1 MPRKLTV
8 EQYMKENS
16 IKSKTTVYNKIKNK
30 IIDVIDL
37 NNGRAKRPSYRII
50 VDDDQMADFKKIG

>member
-30 IIDVIDL
+30 IIEAEDL
-37 NNGRAKRPSYRII
+37 NNGKTAHAMWRII
-50 VDDDQMADFKKIG
+50 VRDEQSINLEH